1 MLAKTVL
8 KNTIYYSSSILA
20 VNLISLL
27 VIIFLARILKP
38 ELFGIYSLSIA
49 IISLFLIL
57 ADLGINSATTRYIA
71 EAISKNDKSL
81 AASYSRFFLSLKL
94 LLSFLIV
101 FFVLLLSPKLSEI
114 FDKPIKEPLMVL
126 SLFLFFISINNLFNA
141 MANAM
146 NDFRINLLN
155 SVLQNSSKLFFTV
168 ALVLLGLSLFGAI
181 LALIISSLL
190 AMAFSIYY
198 VSRNYGFLFEKGRK
212 FQKSNVLRFI
222 VFTAATSIT
231 WTVFANVDIVMIGFF
246 LSSEEVAFYRASFS
260 IISAAIGIVS
270 FPTVLLPVFVK
281 LEGDD
286 LKRAFARTFKYS
298 SALCIPAAFGIAMIA
313 ENLLLFAYGIDYISG
328 LEAMRILSTLL
339 ISPVFGIYG
348 SIFSSKEKPEL
359 IFYPMSLSMFLNV
372 ILNWLMI
379 PIYGI
384 NGAAIAT
391 VISNVVFWSLLTL
404 ICAREFEIIPNLY
417 HLVKPTI
424 SSIVMLIVGVNVDST
439 IFVIPISILVY
450 SVFMFLIRGITR
462 EDVNFILSIAKL

>member
-1 MLAKTVL
+1 
-8 KNTIYYSSSILA
+8 
-20 VNLISLL
+20 
-27 VIIFLARILKP
+27 
-38 ELFGIYSLSIA
+38 
-49 IISLFLIL
+49 
-57 ADLGINSATTRYIA
+57 
-71 EAISKNDKSL
+71 
-81 AASYSRFFLSLKL
+81 
-94 LLSFLIV
+94 
-101 FFVLLLSPKLSEI
+101 
-114 FDKPIKEPLMVL
+114 
-126 SLFLFFISINNLFNA
+126 
-141 MANAM
+141 
-146 NDFRINLLN
+146 
-155 SVLQNSSKLFFTV
+155 
-168 ALVLLGLSLFGAI
+168 
-181 LALIISSLL
+181 
-190 AMAFSIYY
+190 
-198 VSRNYGFLFEKGRK
+198 
-212 FQKSNVLRFI
+212 
-222 VFTAATSIT
+222 
-231 WTVFANVDIVMIGFF
+231 F

>member
-1 MLAKTVL
+1 
-8 KNTIYYSSSILA
+8 
-20 VNLISLL
+20 
-27 VIIFLARILKP
+27 
-38 ELFGIYSLSIA
+38 
-49 IISLFLIL
+49 
-57 ADLGINSATTRYIA
+57 
-71 EAISKNDKSL
+71 
-81 AASYSRFFLSLKL
+81 LKL

-286 LKRAFARTFKYS
+286 LKRAFARIFKYS

-404 ICAREFEIIPNLY
+404 ICAREFEIIPNFY